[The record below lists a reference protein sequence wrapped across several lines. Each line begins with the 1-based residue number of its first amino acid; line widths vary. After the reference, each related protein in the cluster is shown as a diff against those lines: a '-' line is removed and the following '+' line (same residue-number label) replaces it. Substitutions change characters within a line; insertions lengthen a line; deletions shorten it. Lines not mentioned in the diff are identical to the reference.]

1 MGDYSKK
8 IMRLLREWM
17 TEAYERE
24 LHRELTKLDQSF
36 AEWRE
41 GRISSGALSHRIH
54 QYENGPSRELFKQY
68 NDGDQDMNV
77 AYAIISGI
85 LNRDEIP
92 TELLEAIERPLGFYQ
107 GMKDR
112 NELREPGA

>member
-1 MGDYSKK
+1 MRDYSKK

-41 GRISSGALSHRIH
+41 GRISSGELNHRIH
-54 QYENGPSRELFKQY
+54 QYENGPSRGLFKQY

-77 AYAIISGI
+77 AYAIVSGI

-92 TELLEAIERPLGFYQ
+92 TELLEAIERPLSFYQ